1 VNEDTDN
8 LEDTID
14 SEGRNLTQQRMDEAG
29 VEDRP
34 VGVVQPSPDETA
46 PDAAAPA
53 AAAAP
58 EVEFEPDVALVAE
71 VNRGTGEASGRKRL
85 LVFGGLFGGLLA
97 GSLVVLRRLLR
108 R

>member
-1 VNEDTDN
+1 MNEDTDN

-34 VGVVQPSPDETA
+34 VDVAQDSPDETTSDTA
-46 PDAAAPA
+46 GSDDAAAPQ
-53 AAAAP
+53 
-58 EVEFEPDVALVAE
+58 VEFEPDVALVGE
-71 VNRGTGEASGRKRL
+71 VNRGADEASGRKRL
-85 LVFGGLFGGLLA
+85 LLVGSLFGGLVA
-97 GSLVVLRRLLR
+97 GSLVVLRRVLR

>member
-8 LEDTID
+8 LEETID

-34 VGVVQPSPDETA
+34 VDVVQPSPDETGSG
-46 PDAAAPA
+46 AAASEE
-53 AAAAP
+53 AAAP
-58 EVEFEPDVALVAE
+58 EVEFEPDVPLVAE
-71 VNRGTGEASGRKRL
+71 VNRGADEASGRKRL

>member
-8 LEDTID
+8 VQDTID

-34 VGVVQPSPDETA
+34 VDFVRPSPGETV
-46 PDAAAPA
+46 PDAAAA
-53 AAAAP
+53 ADSAAP
-58 EVEFEPDVALVAE
+58 TVEFEPDVPLVAE
-71 VNRGTGEASGRKRL
+71 VNRAAGEASDRKRL
-85 LVFGGLFGGLLA
+85 LVVGGLLA